1 MTSNV
6 KLFNEDEQE
15 GGPIGQRKVPPFS
28 TLSHNPWHA
37 GRFERWLLRNRFASH
52 KSRSIFAAIGTE
64 RVIYTILF
72 MFKADGQHMIA
83 RDSVVGP
90 LSRLKDEEFGD

>member
-1 MTSNV
+1 M
-6 KLFNEDEQE
+6 
-15 GGPIGQRKVPPFS
+15 
-28 TLSHNPWHA
+28 
-37 GRFERWLLRNRFASH
+37 RNRFTSQ

-72 MFKADGQHMIA
+72 MFKTDGQHMMA

-90 LSRLKDEEFGD
+90 LSRLKDEEFSD

>member
-1 MTSNV
+1 MKGT
-6 KLFNEDEQE
+6 
-15 GGPIGQRKVPPFS
+15 PFS

-37 GRFERWLLRNRFASH
+37 GRLERWLLRNRFTSH

-64 RVIYTILF
+64 RVIYTLLF

-83 RDSVVGP
+83 RDRVVGLRIKMIKINLYP
-90 LSRLKDEEFGD
+90 LEWLCFLLL